1 MSELNVDQARYNM
14 IEQQVRT
21 WDVLDQQVLDVLA
34 TTPRERFVPE
44 RYRNLAFAD
53 VEIPIGYGEVMMM
66 PKVEGRLLQALAVQ
80 DTDRALEIGTGSG
93 YLTACLAK
101 LAASVVTVEL
111 EQELSQAAHQRLA
124 GLELENVEYR
134 IGDAADGWIED
145 GRFEVIAVTGS
156 VPVLPEGFKQQL
168 TVGGRL
174 FIIVGDKPVMEALL
188 VTRVNEREW
197 TTESLF
203 ETELPP
209 LKNASRPAQFVF

>member
-174 FIIVGDKPVMEALL
+174 FIIVGDKPVM
-188 VTRVNEREW
+188 NEREW

>member
-1 MSELNVDQARYNM
+1 MSELNIDQARFNM
-14 IEQQVRT
+14 IEQQVRP

-44 RYRNLAFAD
+44 QYRNLAFAD
-53 VEIPIGYGEVMMM
+53 VEIPIGCGEVMMT
-66 PKVEGRLLQALAVQ
+66 PKVEGRLLQALAVRESE
-80 DTDRALEIGTGSG
+80 RALEIGTGSG

-134 IGDAADGWIED
+134 IGDAAGGWTDDGQ
-145 GRFEVIAVTGS
+145 FEIIAVTGS
-156 VPVLPEGFKQQL
+156 VPVLPESFKQQL

-174 FIIVGDKPVMEALL
+174 FIIVGEKPVMEALL

>member
-53 VEIPIGYGEVMMM
+53 VEIPIGYGEVMMT